1 MSQTLPCGGLF
12 MICIKVTTK
21 CSNLGEGKVLKGELY
36 VTYRTEQKLTYRV
49 SPSFPGTVQAGKPHG
64 MYSCYQILLL
74 YSSRYIKPKQNTKQE
89 QLNFP
94 GDGRDLGCQEKS
106 ATFTGKVCIAHFNIA
121 PVFTV

>member
-1 MSQTLPCGGLF
+1 MHF
-12 MICIKVTTK
+12 
-21 CSNLGEGKVLKGELY
+21 
-36 VTYRTEQKLTYRV
+36 
-49 SPSFPGTVQAGKPHG
+49 
-64 MYSCYQILLL
+64 CY
-74 YSSRYIKPKQNTKQE
+74 YYAFRCYNYNPFKPKQNTKQE